1 MPPSTEL
8 RANLSGCQLIMP
20 LASPCSILFSMASKI
35 GLPGILA
42 DCFSIS
48 SSTIFSPSFFAKAR
62 NSAIWASMLKICLS
76 STSVD
81 LRAYKKN
88 FCIIFLLKLK

>member
-1 MPPSTEL
+1 M
-8 RANLSGCQLIMP
+8 RARRSGCHAKIP
-20 LASPCSILFSMASKI
+20 LASPSSIFFIISLNI

-48 SSTIFSPSFFAKAR
+48 SSMISRFSFLAKAR
-62 NSAIWASMLKICLS
+62 NSEIWSSIDLICRS
-76 STSVD
+76 SSSVD

-88 FCIIFLLKLK
+88 FCIDFFYN